1 MSSYFKSP
9 MNYMGGKHKLLPQI
23 EPLFPKEI
31 EVFVDLFCGGLDVS
45 LNVKSDKKICNDLE
59 PHIIDF
65 YTNIQKLSGE
75 EVHNKL
81 MEIVKEYGLSKEN
94 ADGYNQLRKDYNAN
108 PDFLKFYS
116 LIAHS
121 FNHQLRYNGSGE
133 FNMPF
138 GKNRSNYNDK
148 LQVRLQEFVDRIDD
162 SFTFTN
168 KDFRKMEFSVQN
180 KDKTFVYCDPPY
192 LITTATYNENGGWT
206 EKEEESLLRN
216 LDMLNSLGVKFGLSN
231 VISQNGKTNE
241 ILEKWSEKYTIH
253 DLNFNYGNS
262 SYHKK
267 DRSTSDTRE
276 VFICNY

>member
-1 MSSYFKSP
+1 
-9 MNYMGGKHKLLPQI
+9 
-23 EPLFPKEI
+23 
-31 EVFVDLFCGGLDVS
+31 VDLFCGGLDVS
-45 LNVKSDKKICNDLE
+45 LNVKSEKKICNDLE

-65 YTNIQKLSGE
+65 YTNIQKLSGA

-148 LQVRLQEFVDRIDD
+148 LQVRLQEFVDRIDE
-162 SFTFTN
+162 SFVFIN
-168 KDFRKMEFSVQN
+168 KDFRKLEFSVDN
-180 KDKTFVYCDPPY
+180 KDKCFVYCDPPY
-192 LITTATYNENGGWT
+192 LGLYTNYFDTWDIENEKKLNLLL
-206 EKEEESLLRN
+206 EEIKGPKIVSTWKN
-216 LDMLNSLGVKFGLSN
+216 
-231 VISQNGKTNE
+231 NGKIDNE
-241 ILEKWSEKYTIH
+241 IIEHLWQEWSIVLIKHKYNVGAKVENRRTITEA
-253 DLNFNYGNS
+253 LLY
-262 SYHKK
+262 K
-267 DRSTSDTRE
+267 
-276 VFICNY
+276 